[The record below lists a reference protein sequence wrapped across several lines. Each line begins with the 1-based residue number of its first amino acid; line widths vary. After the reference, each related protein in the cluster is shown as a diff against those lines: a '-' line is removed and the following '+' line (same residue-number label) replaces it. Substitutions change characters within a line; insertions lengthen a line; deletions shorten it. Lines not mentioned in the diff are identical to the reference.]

1 MMGKKLVAVL
11 FGLLVIGMAF
21 GASGA
26 YASGTQEETV
36 EGITVIL
43 VSDNVADSAM
53 AQYLANLT
61 GAVLVT
67 TPWGAYDP
75 NVTAEILAYAPDQVV
90 IIGGPHAVVDE
101 YITDLEEYG
110 ITVYRWWGRNRY
122 ETNLA
127 VINNATRVFKL
138 RFNTTI
144 VAPGNDS
151 VAIDAALKLA
161 LKVRGA
167 VAYANESTNATEV
180 AKKFQAR
187 KVVMVRSRAS
197 ERAMEKLAK
206 GLENCNCTAEEV
218 EANITEEHV
227 VRVLERVQLRLIALE
242 EMANLTN
249 STNLT
254 ERIGELYQLME
265 QANQSLRSGNY
276 TEAYQLA
283 LKLHVLTE
291 FAMGDAHLEFV
302 NALKSNERLGLWLGL
317 RRLEVQVRVLERAGI
332 NVTSVKETI
341 EKAEEAAEAGDYSVA
356 RVLLNKARKALH
368 ELYVQNR
375 GAIRMNMG
383 MGPKSWK
390 NPGSGKGRRP

>member
-11 FGLLVIGMAF
+11 FGLLVIGMTF
-21 GASGA
+21 GVEGA
-26 YASGTQEETV
+26 YASETQAATA
-36 EGITVIL
+36 EGVTVIL
-43 VSDNVADSAM
+43 VSDNVADSAI

-61 GAVLVT
+61 GAVVVT
-67 TPWGAYDP
+67 TTWGAYDP
-75 NVTAEILAYAPDQVV
+75 NVTAEILAYAPDKVV
-90 IIGGPHAVVDE
+90 IIGGPKAVVDE

-110 ITVYRWWGRNRY
+110 ITVYRWWGKNRY
-122 ETNLA
+122 ETNIA
-127 VINNATRVFKL
+127 VINNATKVLGL
-138 RFNTTI
+138 RFNATV

-151 VAIDAALKLA
+151 ASIEVSLKLA
-161 LKVRGA
+161 LKVQG
-167 VAYANESTNATEV
+167 VILYVNESTNVTEV
-180 AKKFQAR
+180 VKKLGV
-187 KVVMVRSRAS
+187 KNVVMVRSRAS
-197 ERAMEKLAK
+197 ERVMEKLAK

-317 RRLEVQVRVLERAGI
+317 RRLEVQVRVLEMAGI

-341 EKAEEAAEAGDYSVA
+341 EKAEEAAEAGNYSVA

-390 NPGSGKGRRP
+390 ALGFGKGRRP